1 MKPRIAIP
9 VPNSTDTKYVMRALP
24 QYEQAVRDAGGEP
37 VIIDVKATNAE
48 IAQQVKTC
56 DGVLLPGSP
65 ADVDPEKFGATRH
78 SNTAASDSLRDNT
91 DELLLQDAY
100 NMRKPIFGICYG
112 LQSLKVW
119 RTGSLDQH
127 LTTAVN
133 HDPERTVVK
142 AHQARIDSQSRLAA
156 ILRAAGAL
164 PADAQPE
171 ITVNSSHHQA
181 ADLVGDGLKLVAWCP
196 DDQVKEAVEGTADDH
211 FVLAVQWH
219 PERTC
224 DKDAASRALFQAFV
238 RAAANWHKTDAERQP
253 APVAGVAVATAAARD
268 PAYVR
273 AAAISLGAEPRRA

>member
-9 VPNSTDTKYVMRALP
+9 IPNSTDTSYVMRALP
-24 QYEQAVRDAGGEP
+24 QYEKAIREAGGEP
-37 VIIDVKATNAE
+37 VIIDVKAPNAE
-48 IAQQVKTC
+48 IAHQVKTC

-78 SNTAASDSLRDNT
+78 PETAASDALRDNT

-112 LQSLKVW
+112 LQSLNVW

-133 HDPERTVVK
+133 HDPERTVVR
-142 AHQARIDSQSRLAA
+142 AHRAHIDPQSRLAT

-164 PADAQPE
+164 PADAEPA

-224 DKDAASRALFQAFV
+224 DKDAVSRALFQAFV
-238 RAAANWHKTDAERQP
+238 RAAADWHKKL
-253 APVAGVAVATAAARD
+253 AAKQKD
-268 PAYVR
+268 FESVPD
-273 AAAISLGAEPRRA
+273 